1 MKQTNKKKGFTIV
14 ELVIVIA
21 VIGILSAV
29 LIPTFSGL
37 VNKANET
44 AKQEGLRN
52 AYTTYAS
59 QYEYEAGKELYSQE
73 EVYFVVYSDSAAADI
88 TTLGSGNSA
97 VTVYHFVNGEYIKLE
112 TLDSTKKLTKV
123 ADTNFNGYNA
133 YKLVANA

>member
-37 VNKANET
+37 VNKANDT
-44 AKQEGLRN
+44 ARQEGLRN

-59 QYEYEAGKELYSQE
+59 QYEYEVGKELYSQE
-73 EVYFVVYSDSAAADI
+73 EVVFVEAGDATTAPTLTSASKVWKLSNGSYEDVAVGETTYTKISD
-88 TTLGSGNSA
+88 
-97 VTVYHFVNGEYIKLE
+97 TV
-112 TLDSTKKLTKV
+112 
-123 ADTNFNGYNA
+123 FNGYYA
-133 YKLVANA
+133 YAVQA